1 MPEAQLSLAGY
12 ITHCG
17 KRRGIGREVLDGFEA
32 SHRRYTNLRGVP
44 SNPISDVMKM
54 KPGLD
59 REGHYLMQAFL
70 CSVLARN
77 YFAHHYYLDDTLRRS
92 EESGFLLAGMIVTVL
107 TIA

>member
-1 MPEAQLSLAGY
+1 
-12 ITHCG
+12 
-17 KRRGIGREVLDGFEA
+17 
-32 SHRRYTNLRGVP
+32 
-44 SNPISDVMKM
+44 MKM